1 MSRITKALLI
11 TAVAVM
17 LMAATSAYG
26 YYEDWDG
33 WFNSGYLRY
42 GGNDFTSVGS
52 GIVSDST
59 LTLEEEDDFYLKAN
73 ASVDFVYDGGWYEDT
88 ITLGIS
94 NFFGSKPTDQSGQKE
109 GSGGWSGSARV
120 HGPGHEDVNFV
131 LGGTWE
137 AEFTYTSDPLA
148 GTYEGTW
155 RETSSSIPG
164 VSGSGGSSGS
174 LQ

>member
-1 MSRITKALLI
+1 MTKKLI
-11 TAVAVM
+11 LIAAVAVM
-17 LMAATSAYG
+17 LVGATNAYG

-33 WFNSGYLRY
+33 WFNSGTISINY
-42 GGNDFTSVGS
+42 GSRVFTSVGM

-59 LTLEEEDDFYLKAN
+59 IELKPDDFYLKAN
-73 ASVDFVYDGGWYEDT
+73 ACVDFVYVDDGYEDT
-88 ITLGIS
+88 LTLGIS
-94 NFFGSKPTDQSGQKE
+94 RFFGSKPTDQSGQKE

-120 HGPGHEDVNFV
+120 HGPGHEDVNFI

-137 AEFTYTSDPLA
+137 AEFIYTGDPPD